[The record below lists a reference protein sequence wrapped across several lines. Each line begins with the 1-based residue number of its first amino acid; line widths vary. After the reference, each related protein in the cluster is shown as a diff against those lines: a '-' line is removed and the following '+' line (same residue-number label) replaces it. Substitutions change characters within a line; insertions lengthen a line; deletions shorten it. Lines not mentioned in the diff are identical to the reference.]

1 MKPGSLITAWI
12 RNVAPLFKA
21 LDPNHMLTTGGEAFR
36 TEGPVVPL
44 QSWLNTG
51 GNVGARL
58 HPLQRLPFLM
68 YSQMALSTRGAFEA
82 KVEVL

>member
-1 MKPGSLITAWI
+1 MKPGSLITGWI

-51 GNVGARL
+51 GNVGARFA
-58 HPLQRLPFLM
+58 P
-68 YSQMALSTRGAFEA
+68 SSTIAISNIQSDGL
-82 KVEVL
+82 VNPGSS